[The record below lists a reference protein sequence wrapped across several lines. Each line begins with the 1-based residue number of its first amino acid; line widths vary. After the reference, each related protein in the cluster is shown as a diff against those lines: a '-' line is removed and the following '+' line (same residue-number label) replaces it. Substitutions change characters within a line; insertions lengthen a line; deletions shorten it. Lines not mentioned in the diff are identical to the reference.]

1 MSAHDFTVPEA
12 RGHSTSAEPNDVR
25 ADLSLCQE
33 VVLADALGG
42 SLGDVPLIAPAGLG
56 WLWCR
61 LLLNPHKSIPAKEWG
76 RLLRLTVNLAHVH
89 EYARAS
95 LRRDGL
101 SGQLASRGKQDV
113 MAAALRVEG
122 AVQLRLWELGGP
134 GATTGLREARY
145 LHNLQEAAH
154 AAVVA
159 VTGQRKEAKA
169 IQRKAAGERDALT
182 VCVGKRLRRLPE
194 DVLVKHAPDLLEH
207 YGENIVP
214 LGHGDGCGVIILD
227 PLLERRPKM
236 YCEQCR
242 KQTGNTMNSGKAK
255 NARRRLI
262 DARKRPSRKR
272 FG

>member
-1 MSAHDFTVPEA
+1 VRHEALRRELVAAVDLVFASGVEEVDQRRLRRTRRPLEVDRDRVLLVLEEERRRGREAGDRLRHDLGKAF
-12 RGHSTSAEPNDVR
+12 
-25 ADLSLCQE
+25 AD
-33 VVLADALGG
+33 DA
-42 SLGDVPLIAPAGLG
+42 I
-56 WLWCR
+56 
-61 LLLNPHKSIPAKEWG
+61 
-76 RLLRLTVNLAHVH
+76 
-89 EYARAS
+89 

-122 AVQLRLWELGGP
+122 AVQLRLWKLGGP

-145 LHNLQEAAH
+145 LHDLQQAAH
-154 AAVVA
+154 AAIVA

-182 VCVGKRLRRLPE
+182 VCVGKKLRRLPD
-194 DVLVKHAPDLLEH
+194 DVLAKHAPDLLEH

-227 PLLERRPKM
+227 SLLERRPKM
-236 YCEQCR
+236 YCEPCR

-255 NARRRLI
+255 NARHRLI